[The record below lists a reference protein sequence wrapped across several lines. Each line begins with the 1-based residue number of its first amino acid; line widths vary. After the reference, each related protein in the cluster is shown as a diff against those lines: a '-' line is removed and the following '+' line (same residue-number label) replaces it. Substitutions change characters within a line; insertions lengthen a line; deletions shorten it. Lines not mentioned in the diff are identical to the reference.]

1 MPEQAVHPQTA
12 DLPWVDTRIDAG
24 WIIPV
29 QPAGR
34 VLAGHSLLVNDE
46 RIAAILP
53 SGEADAWHCRE
64 RVHLPGHVLIPGLVN
79 LHTHAAMTLLR
90 GYADDLP
97 LMDWLNHHIWPAEQR
112 HASQDFARDGTLLAC
127 LEMLQGGIT
136 CFNDMYFFAEGAVEA
151 AVRAG
156 MRIAAGLILV
166 DFPTGYAADP
176 DGYLQKGLA
185 LRDAW
190 LDQPLASFCLAPHAP
205 YTVGDQSLE
214 KIMTY
219 AEQLD
224 LPIHIHLHETEDELK
239 QSREKYGVR
248 PLARLK
254 SLGMLSPGLIAV
266 HGVHLN
272 DMEIGWLG
280 SHGCHVAHCP
290 ASNLKLAS
298 GFAPVTKLLAEGVNV
313 GIGTDGA
320 ASNNRLDLFG
330 EMRLAALLAKGVS
343 GDPAALPAARALE
356 MATLGGARAL
366 GLDREIGSLEVGK
379 QADLVAIDLTHPGS
393 QPCYDPLS
401 DLVYSVGRDQVS
413 HVWVAGRA
421 RVKDGICLSLDG
433 NEIQRTA
440 AKWRATICRTNS

>member
-1 MPEQAVHPQTA
+1 MQKETAMSEHTA
-12 DLPWVDTRIDAG
+12 DLRIDAG
-24 WIIPV
+24 WIVPV
-29 QPAGR
+29 EPAGA
-34 VLAGHSLLVNDE
+34 VLAGHSLLVKDG
-46 RIAAILP
+46 RIVALLP
-53 SGEADAWHCRE
+53 GSEADDWISRE
-64 RVHLPGHVLIPGLVN
+64 RLHLPGHVLIPGLVN

-97 LMDWLNHHIWPAEQR
+97 LMDWLEQHIWPAEQR
-112 HASQDFARDGTLLAC
+112 HASHDFVRDGTLLAC
-127 LEMLQGGIT
+127 LEMLTGGIT

-151 AVRAG
+151 AVQAG

-190 LDQPLASFCLAPHAP
+190 LGNPLVSFCLAPHAP
-205 YTVGDQSLE
+205 YTVGDRSLE

-224 LPIHIHLHETEDELK
+224 LPVHIHLHETDDELK
-239 QSREKYGVR
+239 QSRAQYGVR

-254 SLGMLSPGLIAV
+254 SLGLLSPGLIAV
-266 HGVHLN
+266 HGTHLN

-290 ASNLKLAS
+290 SSNLKLAS
-298 GFAPVTKLLAEGVNV
+298 GFAPVAKLLAEGVNV

-320 ASNNRLDLFG
+320 ASNNRLDLLG

-343 GDPAALPAARALE
+343 GDPAALPSARALE
-356 MATLGGARAL
+356 MATLSGARAL
-366 GLDREIGSLEVGK
+366 GLEQEIGSLLPGK
-379 QADLVAIDLTHPGS
+379 QADIVAIDLNAPGS

-413 HVWVAGRA
+413 HVWVGGQMRVENGVCLTLDSRETLRTAGRW
-421 RVKDGICLSLDG
+421 KGIIS
-433 NEIQRTA
+433 R
-440 AKWRATICRTNS
+440 KM

>member
-1 MPEQAVHPQTA
+1 MPEQAPLPQTA
-12 DLPWVDTRIDAG
+12 DLRIDAG
-24 WIIPV
+24 WIVPV
-29 QPAGR
+29 QPTGS
-34 VLAGHSLLVNDE
+34 VLAGHSLLVKDG
-46 RIAAILP
+46 RIATLLP
-53 SGEADAWHCRE
+53 STEADAWSSHE

-97 LMDWLNHHIWPAEQR
+97 LMDWLNQHIWPAEAR
-112 HASQDFARDGTLLAC
+112 HASHDFVRDGTLLAC
-127 LEMLQGGIT
+127 LEMLTGGIT

-151 AVRAG
+151 AVQAG

-185 LRDAW
+185 VRDAW
-190 LDQPLASFCLAPHAP
+190 LGNPLASFCLAPHAP
-205 YTVGDQSLE
+205 YTVGDRSLE

-224 LPIHIHLHETEDELK
+224 LPIHIHLHETDDELK
-239 QSREKYGVR
+239 RSREQYGVR

-290 ASNLKLAS
+290 ASNLKLGS

-313 GIGTDGA
+313 GLGTDGA

-330 EMRLAALLAKGVS
+330 EMRLAALLAKGMS
-343 GDPAALPAARALE
+343 GDPAALPAPKALE

-366 GLDREIGSLEVGK
+366 GLDQEIGSLVAGK
-379 QADLVAIDLTHPGS
+379 QADIVAIDLTHPGS

-401 DLVYSVGRDQVS
+401 DLVYSVGREQVS
-413 HVWVAGRA
+413 HVWVGGQLRVENGLCLTLDSQEILRTAGRWKG
-421 RVKDGICLSLDG
+421 VIS
-433 NEIQRTA
+433 
-440 AKWRATICRTNS
+440 RA

>member
-1 MPEQAVHPQTA
+1 MSTTTPHSTTA
-12 DLPWVDTRIDAG
+12 DLRIDAG

-29 QPAGR
+29 RPAGA
-34 VLAGHSLLVNDE
+34 LAGHSLLIKDGRV
-46 RIAAILP
+46 AALLP
-53 SGEADAWHCRE
+53 SAEADAWDCRE
-64 RVHLPGHVLIPGLVN
+64 RLNLPGHLLIPGLVN

-97 LMDWLNHHIWPAEQR
+97 LMDWLNQHIWPAEAR
-112 HASQDFARDGTLLAC
+112 HGSHDFVRDGTLLAC
-127 LEMLQGGIT
+127 LEMLKGGIT

-151 AVRAG
+151 ASAAG
-156 MRIAAGLILV
+156 MRITAGMILV
-166 DFPTGYAADP
+166 DFPTGYAADT

-185 LRDAW
+185 MRDAHA
-190 LDQPLASFCLAPHAP
+190 DNPLASFCLAPHAP
-205 YTVGDQSLE
+205 YTVGDRGLE

-224 LPIHIHLHETEDELK
+224 LPVHIHLHETEDELR
-239 QSREKYGVR
+239 QSLEKYGVR

-254 SLGMLSPGLIAV
+254 ALGMLTPGLIAV

-272 DMEIGWLG
+272 DMEIGWLA

-298 GFAPVTKLLAEGVNV
+298 GFAPVTQLLAAGVNV

-320 ASNNRLDLFG
+320 ASNNRLDLLG
-330 EMRLAALLAKGVS
+330 ELRLAALLAKGVS
-343 GDPAALPAARALE
+343 GDPAALPAAQALE

-366 GLDREIGSLEVGK
+366 GLEREIGSLEVGK
-379 QADLVAIDLTHPGS
+379 QADVVAIDMTAPGS
-393 QPCYDPLS
+393 QPCFDPLS

-413 HVWVAGRA
+413 HVWVGGEARIVAGENRRLDSGDILRA
-421 RVKDGICLSLDG
+421 AR
-433 NEIQRTA
+433 
-440 AKWRATICRTNS
+440 KWKARIAS

>member
-1 MPEQAVHPQTA
+1 MSAQAQLPPTA
-12 DLPWVDTRIDAG
+12 DLRIDAG
-24 WIIPV
+24 WIVPV
-29 QPAGR
+29 QPAGS
-34 VLAGHSLLVNDE
+34 VLAGHSLLLKDG
-46 RIAAILP
+46 RIAAILA
-53 SGEADAWHCRE
+53 SGEADAWQCKE
-64 RVHLPGHVLIPGLVN
+64 RLHLPGHVLIPGLVN

-97 LMDWLNHHIWPAEQR
+97 LMDWLHQHIWPAEKV
-112 HASQDFARDGTLLAC
+112 HGSHDFVRDGTLLAC
-127 LEMLQGGIT
+127 LEMLTGGIT

-151 AVRAG
+151 AMRAG
-156 MRIAAGLILV
+156 MRIAAGMILV
-166 DFPTGYAADP
+166 DFPTGYAADT

-185 LRDAW
+185 MRDAW
-190 LDQPLASFCLAPHAP
+190 LDHPLASFCLAPHAP
-205 YTVGDQSLE
+205 YTVGDRGLE

-224 LPIHIHLHETEDELK
+224 LPIHMHLHETEDELK

-254 SLGMLSPGLIAV
+254 SLGMLSPSLIAV

-313 GIGTDGA
+313 GLGSDGA

-343 GDPAALPAARALE
+343 GDPAALPAARVLE

-379 QADLVAIDLTHPGS
+379 QADIVAVDLSAPGS

-401 DLVYSVGRDQVS
+401 DLVYSVGREQVS
-413 HVWVAGRA
+413 HVWVAGKP
-421 RVKDGICLSLDG
+421 RVEMGTCLSLDG
-433 NEIQRTA
+433 NEILRTA
-440 AKWRATICRTNS
+440 TKWRVAISRGDA